1 MTDLNITICFIICRQ
16 RRNTV
21 SIYWWKILVVDYKEE
36 KNSTRWNEHVD
47 NEIKKYKLVA
57 MYKLFPA

>member
-21 SIYWWKILVVDYKEE
+21 SIHWWKMLVVDCQKENGVADE
-36 KNSTRWNEHVD
+36 MLMET
-47 NEIKKYKLVA
+47 IK
-57 MYKLFPA
+57 